1 MEKRLERLTEAINA
15 LARVMAEMQVKQA
28 EAKLPLSG
36 SSTDPSPLTRCSKSP
51 LTVVIQFYTA
61 PFYTKRR

>member
-15 LARVMAEMQVKQA
+15 LARVIAEMQAKQA

-36 SSTDPSPLTRCSKSP
+36 SSTDHFPLTQC
-51 LTVVIQFYTA
+51 LEQEYLL
-61 PFYTKRR
+61 